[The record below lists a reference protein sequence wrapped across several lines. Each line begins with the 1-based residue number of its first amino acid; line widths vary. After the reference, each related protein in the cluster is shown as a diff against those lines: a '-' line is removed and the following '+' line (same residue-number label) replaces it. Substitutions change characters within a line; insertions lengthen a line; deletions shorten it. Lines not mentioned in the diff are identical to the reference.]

1 MMSTAPPLLL
11 NSEQAGRL
19 LLYAQDYR
27 RWALASLPPTQE
39 RNTTLRVVQILQGK
53 LLALC
58 DHHQTQIR
66 LSLERE
72 EITALKAMTKS
83 LLLLYGEHS
92 ASSERTSTITDLGK
106 LYAYLKHIYG

>member
-11 NSEQAGRL
+11 NGEQAERL
-19 LLYAQDYR
+19 LLYVQAYR
-27 RWALASLPPTQE
+27 RWALAGLPPTQE
-39 RNTTLRVVQILQGK
+39 RNTTLRVVQTLQGK

-66 LSLERE
+66 LSLEKE
-72 EITALKAMTKS
+72 EVTALKAMTKS
-83 LLLLYGEHS
+83 LLLLYGEQS

>member
-11 NSEQAGRL
+11 TSEQAGRL

-58 DHHQTQIR
+58 DHHQTQLR

-72 EITALKAMTKS
+72 EITALKAMTRS
-83 LLLLYGEHS
+83 LLLLDFLVLYSHITMCHYYGGTKS
-92 ASSERTSTITDLGK
+92 QDSLRAKIR
-106 LYAYLKHIYG
+106 